1 MQKVLNEKKDSR
13 PLQFSRKNII
23 RNGHY
28 QRTNVKTTK
37 KLSKMIRKTARLWRL
52 KRNLKVIPVKDL

>member
-1 MQKVLNEKKDSR
+1 MFYRTMSISFSSEQIKIQYISVQKVLNEKKDSR

-23 RNGHY
+23 RSGHY

-37 KLSKMIRKTARLWRL
+37 KLTK
-52 KRNLKVIPVKDL
+52 

>member
-23 RNGHY
+23 RSGHY

-37 KLSKMIRKTARLWRL
+37 KLTK
-52 KRNLKVIPVKDL
+52 

>member
-23 RNGHY
+23 RIAHY
-28 QRTNVKTTK
+28 QRTNVKTMK
-37 KLSKMIRKTARLWRL
+37 KLTK
-52 KRNLKVIPVKDL
+52 

>member
-37 KLSKMIRKTARLWRL
+37 KLTK
-52 KRNLKVIPVKDL
+52 